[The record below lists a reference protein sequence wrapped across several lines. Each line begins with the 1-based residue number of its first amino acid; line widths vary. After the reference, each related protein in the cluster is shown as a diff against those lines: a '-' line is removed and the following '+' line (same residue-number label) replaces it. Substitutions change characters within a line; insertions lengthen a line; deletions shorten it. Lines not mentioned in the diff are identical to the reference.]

1 MQELGFPSS
10 LAIAQ
15 ADAGI
20 PMLWLAYPVLLE
32 LLLLVILIEALYLK
46 LKLHTAWWRTA
57 GTVAVANIA
66 TMLLGFPLMWL
77 IYVMLELSLFWT
89 LDRAGVLNHF
99 GKFSGTTAARIIGI
113 VLSAAWM
120 GDPGAHRH
128 WPILLA
134 FVVLLIPS
142 FFLSGYV
149 EAWILNQNDR
159 LSLQGCDIRSVWQ
172 ANVVSYIIVAAIGC
186 VILYERI
193 KYY

>member
-1 MQELGFPSS
+1 
-10 LAIAQ
+10 
-15 ADAGI
+15 
-20 PMLWLAYPVLLE
+20 MLWLAYPVLLE

-159 LSLQGCDIRSVWQ
+159 LSLQGCDIRSVRQ